1 MIAREWF
8 EKFSTTWA
16 SGHSERILS
25 RLKRDVFPWIGNE
38 PITELTA
45 PKLLSVVQRIE
56 ERGALE
62 TAHRTLGT
70 CGKVFRYAVA
80 TGRAER
86 DPSGDLRGA
95 LPPIRGKHFAAVTDP
110 DEVGPL
116 LRKLDG
122 YEGTLVVRCAL
133 RLAPLVLVGP
143 GELRRARWA
152 DVDIQSAD

>member
-1 MIAREWF
+1 M
-8 EKFSTTWA
+8 A
-16 SGHSERILS
+16 SRKLVEGDAPNMGSERIRS

-86 DPSGDLRGA
+86 DPSGDLRGGWELGRLRRLDRYLFHVDSAA
-95 LPPIRGKHFAAVTDP
+95 LPQKAIFD
-110 DEVGPL
+110 
-116 LRKLDG
+116 
-122 YEGTLVVRCAL
+122 
-133 RLAPLVLVGP
+133 
-143 GELRRARWA
+143 
-152 DVDIQSAD
+152 